1 MGEAQQLPLS
11 TDVNGVKDDEEVEKP
26 QENGEIKRKSSFLS
40 LRRPY
45 KWWIQMVIYAVF
57 VLAGQSVGTLLG
69 RLYFDNGGNSEWMA
83 TLVQVVGFPILFPFQ
98 CIVTTKHDD
107 VRTNT
112 TKRFPLILASV
123 YISLGIFMAADCM
136 LYTIGLQ
143 YLPVTTYTLICA
155 SQLGFNAVF
164 SYFLNRQKFTPYI
177 VNSLVLLTISS
188 VLLVFQADPGDSKK
202 TAKNKYVIG
211 FICTLAASAG
221 YALMLSLTQLAF
233 HKVIKK
239 ETLRAVI
246 DMTIYQSVVAT
257 VIIVIGLFGSG
268 EWRTLNREMEEFK
281 SGKVSYVMNLLWTAI
296 SWQAFG
302 VGCVGLIFKVSS
314 LFSNVISILGL
325 PVAPVLAVIFLHDKL
340 TGLKAVSM
348 LLAMWGF
355 VSYMYQHYLDDLK
368 MKERRR
374 LSNEGV
380 SEVALVTERG

>member
-1 MGEAQQLPLS
+1 
-11 TDVNGVKDDEEVEKP
+11 
-26 QENGEIKRKSSFLS
+26 
-40 LRRPY
+40 
-45 KWWIQMVIYAVF
+45 
-57 VLAGQSVGTLLG
+57 
-69 RLYFDNGGNSEWMA
+69 
-83 TLVQVVGFPILFPFQ
+83 
-98 CIVTTKHDD
+98 
-107 VRTNT
+107 
-112 TKRFPLILASV
+112 
-123 YISLGIFMAADCM
+123 M

-188 VLLVFQADPGDSKK
+188 VLLVFQTDPGDSNK
-202 TAKNKYVIG
+202 TTKNKYVIG

-257 VIIVIGLFGSG
+257 GIIVIGLFASG
-268 EWRTLNREMEEFK
+268 EWRTLNREMEEYK
-281 SGKVSYVMNLLWTAI
+281 LGKVSYVMNLLWTAI
-296 SWQAFG
+296 SWQAFS

-340 TGLKAVSM
+340 TGLKAVAM

-368 MKERRR
+368 MKEKRR
-374 LSNEGV
+374 SSEEGV
-380 SEVALVTERG
+380 SEVALVTDRG

>member
-1 MGEAQQLPLS
+1 
-11 TDVNGVKDDEEVEKP
+11 
-26 QENGEIKRKSSFLS
+26 
-40 LRRPY
+40 
-45 KWWIQMVIYAVF
+45 
-57 VLAGQSVGTLLG
+57 
-69 RLYFDNGGNSEWMA
+69 
-83 TLVQVVGFPILFPFQ
+83 
-98 CIVTTKHDD
+98 
-107 VRTNT
+107 
-112 TKRFPLILASV
+112 
-123 YISLGIFMAADCM
+123 M

-143 YLPVTTYTLICA
+143 YLPVTTYNLIGA

-188 VLLVFQADPGDSKK
+188 VLLVFQTDPGDSNK
-202 TAKNKYVIG
+202 TTKNKYVIG

-246 DMTIYQSVVAT
+246 DMAIYQNMVAT

-268 EWRTLNREMEEFK
+268 QWRTLNREMEEYK
-281 SGKVSYVMNLLWTAI
+281 SGKVSYVMNLIWTAI
-296 SWQAFG
+296 SWEVFS

-325 PVAPVLAVIFLHDKL
+325 PVAPVLAVIFLHDEL
-340 TGLKAVSM
+340 TGLKAVAM

-355 VSYMYQHYLDDLK
+355 VSYMYQHYLDDLET
-368 MKERRR
+368 KEKKG
-374 LSNEGV
+374 SSIEGV